1 MGWRIFMCKLKYKS
15 RFLSQ
20 NLLKVMSQNFGLSF
34 VFFLRRRLRS
44 VKTLVRSIFKNKV
57 HFPSTRKS
65 TSNMVFTLETLL
77 LVSKMATL
85 CVLRGNANLKD
96 HIFNQLAIIW
106 SLKNFG
112 LVLLLLLDVNYPYRM
127 VLNHSCKKYLDR
139 RKTPCFNTSIGS
151 IWIYRLKIVAPSNI
165 TVKTGKYLEKGLET
179 SLLLIWI

>member
-1 MGWRIFMCKLKYKS
+1 MDWRIFMCKLKYKS

-20 NLLKVMSQNFGLSF
+20 NLLNVMSQNFELNS
-34 VFFLRRRLRS
+34 VFLRRRLRS
-44 VKTLVRSIFKNKV
+44 EKTLVRSIFKNKV

-85 CVLRGNANLKD
+85 CVLRGNANSKD

-139 RKTPCFNTSIGS
+139 RKTPCFNSDSIGC
-151 IWIYRLKIVAPSNI
+151 ID
-165 TVKTGKYLEKGLET
+165 
-179 SLLLIWI
+179 